1 MHLDQI
7 PARCSPIS
15 RPVVQLFATSPISSQ
30 IDAFKESAEKTL
42 GGEVRIVM
50 DTFGAG
56 YLMIAQRE

>member
-1 MHLDQI
+1 
-7 PARCSPIS
+7 
-15 RPVVQLFATSPISSQ
+15 VVQLFATSPISSQ